1 MFPQK
6 KRKMMKTFN
15 TGKITFEYPVT
26 WEVEKADILSNP
38 DCIATLSKGQ
48 DNLINAV
55 MFPTATNL
63 DDYKIFM
70 EDALTDDGGVILASD
85 FVGVILASDFVRIAD
100 MDAIKLHANMDTP
113 EINFDIHTYVF
124 IENGEIFIFEMRTLD
139 VGVILASDFVRIAD
153 MDAIKLHANMD
164 TPEINFDIHTYVF
177 IENGEIFIFEMRTL
191 DVSGESEREFKDII
205 STFKILK

>member
-1 MFPQK
+1 M
-6 KRKMMKTFN
+6 RTFN
-15 TGKITFEYPVT
+15 TGKITFKYPDS

-70 EDALTDDGGVILASD
+70 EDAISDDGGVILASD
-85 FVGVILASDFVRIAD
+85 FTQISDK
-100 MDAIKLHANMDTP
+100 DAIKLHANMDTP

-124 IENGEIFIFEMRTLD
+124 IENGDIYIFEL
-139 VGVILASDFVRIAD
+139 
-153 MDAIKLHANMD
+153 
-164 TPEINFDIHTYVF
+164 
-177 IENGEIFIFEMRTL
+177 RTL
-191 DVSGESEREFKDII
+191 DVSGEAEREFKNII
-205 STFKILK
+205 SSFEILK

>member
-1 MFPQK
+1 
-6 KRKMMKTFN
+6 MKTFN
-15 TGKITFEYPVT
+15 TGKVSFEYPT
-26 WEVEKADILSNP
+26 HWEVEKADILSNP

-70 EDALTDDGGVILASD
+70 EDALSDDGGVILASD
-85 FVGVILASDFVRIAD
+85 FVEIA
-100 MDAIKLHANMDTP
+100 
-113 EINFDIHTYVF
+113 
-124 IENGEIFIFEMRTLD
+124 G
-139 VGVILASDFVRIAD
+139 

>member
-1 MFPQK
+1 M
-6 KRKMMKTFN
+6 RTFN
-15 TGKITFEYPVT
+15 TGKITFEYPDN
-26 WEVEKADILSNP
+26 WEVEKADILANP

-70 EDALTDDGGVILASD
+70 EDAISDDGGVIIASD
-85 FVGVILASDFVRIAD
+85 FVKIAD

-124 IENGEIFIFEMRTLD
+124 IENRNIYIFELRTLD
-139 VGVILASDFVRIAD
+139 I
-153 MDAIKLHANMD
+153 
-164 TPEINFDIHTYVF
+164 
-177 IENGEIFIFEMRTL
+177 
-191 DVSGESEREFKDII
+191 SGESEREFKDII
-205 STFKILK
+205 DSFKILK

>member
-1 MFPQK
+1 M
-6 KRKMMKTFN
+6 RTFN
-15 TGKITFEYPVT
+15 TGKITFEYPND

-70 EDALTDDGGVILASD
+70 ENAISDDGGVILASE
-85 FVGVILASDFVRIAD
+85 FTRIAS

-124 IENGEIFIFEMRTLD
+124 IEKGDIYIFEL
-139 VGVILASDFVRIAD
+139 
-153 MDAIKLHANMD
+153 
-164 TPEINFDIHTYVF
+164 
-177 IENGEIFIFEMRTL
+177 RTL
-191 DVSGESEREFKDII
+191 DVSGESERQFKNIMD
-205 STFKILK
+205 SFKISE

>member
-1 MFPQK
+1 
-6 KRKMMKTFN
+6 MKTFDS
-15 TGKITFEYPVT
+15 GKITFRYPDE

-70 EDALTDDGGVILASD
+70 ENAISDDG
-85 FVGVILASDFVRIAD
+85 GVILASDFVRIAD

-124 IENGEIFIFEMRTLD
+124 IEKGEIYIFELRTLD
-139 VGVILASDFVRIAD
+139 I
-153 MDAIKLHANMD
+153 
-164 TPEINFDIHTYVF
+164 
-177 IENGEIFIFEMRTL
+177 
-191 DVSGESEREFKDII
+191 SGESESQFKNII
-205 STFKILK
+205 ESFKILK

>member
-6 KRKMMKTFN
+6 KRKIMKTFN
-15 TGKITFEYPVT
+15 TGKITFEYPVG

-70 EDALTDDGGVILASD
+70 EDALTDDG
-85 FVGVILASDFVRIAD
+85 
-100 MDAIKLHANMDTP
+100 
-113 EINFDIHTYVF
+113 
-124 IENGEIFIFEMRTLD
+124 
-139 VGVILASDFVRIAD
+139 GVILASDFVRIAD

>member
-1 MFPQK
+1 M
-6 KRKMMKTFN
+6 RTFN
-15 TGKITFEYPVT
+15 SGKITFEYPDE

-70 EDALTDDGGVILASD
+70 EDAISDDGGVIIASD
-85 FVGVILASDFVRIAD
+85 FVEIAGLD
-100 MDAIKLHANMDTP
+100 SIKLHANMDTP

-124 IENGEIFIFEMRTLD
+124 IENGEIYIFEL
-139 VGVILASDFVRIAD
+139 
-153 MDAIKLHANMD
+153 
-164 TPEINFDIHTYVF
+164 
-177 IENGEIFIFEMRTL
+177 RTL
-191 DVSGESEREFKDII
+191 DVSGESEWQFKNII
-205 STFKILK
+205 QSFKILK

>member
-1 MFPQK
+1 M
-6 KRKMMKTFN
+6 RTFN
-15 TGKITFEYPVT
+15 SGKITFEYPDE

-70 EDALTDDGGVILASD
+70 EDAISDDGGVIIASD
-85 FVGVILASDFVRIAD
+85 FVEIAGLD
-100 MDAIKLHANMDTP
+100 SIKLHANMDTP

-124 IENGEIFIFEMRTLD
+124 IENGEIYIFEL
-139 VGVILASDFVRIAD
+139 
-153 MDAIKLHANMD
+153 
-164 TPEINFDIHTYVF
+164 
-177 IENGEIFIFEMRTL
+177 RTL
-191 DVSGESEREFKDII
+191 DVSGESERQLKNII
-205 STFKILK
+205 QSFKILK

>member
-1 MFPQK
+1 M
-6 KRKMMKTFN
+6 RNFN
-15 TGKITFEYPVT
+15 TGKITFDYPME
-26 WEVEKADILSNP
+26 WEVEKADVLSNP

-70 EDALTDDGGVILASD
+70 ENAISDDGGVIISSD
-85 FVGVILASDFVRIAD
+85 FTQIAD

-124 IENGEIFIFEMRTLD
+124 IQEGNIYIFEL
-139 VGVILASDFVRIAD
+139 
-153 MDAIKLHANMD
+153 
-164 TPEINFDIHTYVF
+164 
-177 IENGEIFIFEMRTL
+177 RTL
-191 DVSGESEREFKDII
+191 DVSGESETQFKNIME
-205 STFKILK
+205 SFKILK

>member
-1 MFPQK
+1 M
-6 KRKMMKTFN
+6 RTFN
-15 TGKITFEYPVT
+15 TGKITFEYPND

-70 EDALTDDGGVILASD
+70 ENAISDDGGVILASE
-85 FVGVILASDFVRIAD
+85 FTRIAG

-124 IENGEIFIFEMRTLD
+124 IEKGDIYIFEL
-139 VGVILASDFVRIAD
+139 
-153 MDAIKLHANMD
+153 
-164 TPEINFDIHTYVF
+164 
-177 IENGEIFIFEMRTL
+177 RTL
-191 DVSGESEREFKDII
+191 DVSGESERQFKNII
-205 STFKILK
+205 GSFKISE